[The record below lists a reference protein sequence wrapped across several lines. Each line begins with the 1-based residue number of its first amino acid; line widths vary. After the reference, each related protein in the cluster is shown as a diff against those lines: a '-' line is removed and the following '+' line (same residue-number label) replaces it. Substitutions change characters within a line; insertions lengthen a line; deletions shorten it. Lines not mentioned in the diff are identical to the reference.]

1 MSEPRNDLTGRRFG
15 RLTVLGYSGER
26 GTRHYWKVRCDCG
39 VEKEC
44 SGESMLYD
52 GVSSCGCARK
62 GATAFRDKKPVTG
75 EQRSWLT
82 RHFHNTRNEA
92 IMERFGWSHSFL
104 HSVARE
110 MGLKKTKQFQTK
122 CQRNAAAKA
131 RDSHI
136 INGTYPPKGYIIPG
150 SEENRFKAGVTNEQR
165 LGARKNRK
173 RIEKSAESRRQIW
186 KEERARRL
194 FGLPQQTKL
203 RVRNYGRKMHVQA
216 HYLRKRGYTVDY
228 QSFTAWYDT
237 ETHRCPVLEKKG
249 RNPDKG
255 HYFDFREK
263 TV

>member
-44 SGESMLYD
+44 SGESMLYA

-62 GATAFRDKKPVTG
+62 GATAFRDKKPVTE

-82 RHFHNTRNEA
+82 RHFHNTRNDD
-92 IMERFGWSHSFL
+92 IMDRFGWSHYTL
-104 HSVARE
+104 HRVARE
-110 MGLKKTKQFQTK
+110 MGLKKTKQFQAK

-136 INGTYPPKGYIIPG
+136 INGTFPPKGYIIPG

-173 RIEKSAESRRQIW
+173 RIEKSAESRRQTLR
-186 KEERARRL
+186 EERARRV
-194 FGLPQQTKL
+194 FGVPQRTRL
-203 RVRNYGRKMHVQA
+203 RVLNRGHRFHHSVW
-216 HYLRKRGYTVDY
+216 YLRSRGYEVDARNLV
-228 QSFTAWYDT
+228 AWYDDGT
-237 ETHRCPVLEKKG
+237 RRCPVLEKKG

-255 HYFDFREK
+255 HYFDFKAK

>member
-1 MSEPRNDLTGRRFG
+1 MSEPRNNLTGRRFG

-44 SGESMLYD
+44 SGESMLYA

-62 GATAFRDKKPVTG
+62 GATAFRDKKSVTE

-104 HSVARE
+104 HRVARE
-110 MGLKKTKQFQTK
+110 MGLKKTKQFQAK
-122 CQRNAAAKA
+122 CQRNAADKA
-131 RDSHI
+131 RESHI
-136 INGTYPPKGYIIPG
+136 INGTFPPKGYIIPG

-173 RIEKSAESRRQIW
+173 RIEKSAESRRQTW
-186 KEERARRL
+186 KEERARRV
-194 FGLPQQTKL
+194 FGVPQRTRL
-203 RVRNYGRKMHVQA
+203 RVLNRGHRFHQSVW
-216 HYLRKRGYTVDY
+216 YLRSRGYEVDVRNLVAY
-228 QSFTAWYDT
+228 YDDG
-237 ETHRCPVLEKKG
+237 THRCPVLEKKG

-255 HYFDFREK
+255 HYFDFKAK

>member
-1 MSEPRNDLTGRRFG
+1 MMWHERPENAGKVG
-15 RLTVLGYSGER
+15 RL
-26 GTRHYWKVRCDCG
+26 
-39 VEKEC
+39 
-44 SGESMLYD
+44 
-52 GVSSCGCARK
+52 RK
-62 GATAFRDKKPVTG
+62 MFK
-75 EQRSWLT
+75 
-82 RHFHNTRNEA
+82 NTPNDV
-92 IMERFGWSHSFL
+92 IMEKLEISFSTL
-104 HSVARE
+104 HRTARAL
-110 MGLKKTKQFQTK
+110 GLVKTKQFMRK
-122 CQRNAAAKA
+122 CQRNAADKA
-131 RDSHI
+131 RESHI
-136 INGTYPPKGYIIPG
+136 INGTFPPKGYIIPG

-173 RIEKSAESRRQIW
+173 RIEKSAESRRQTW

-255 HYFDFREK
+255 HYFDFKAK